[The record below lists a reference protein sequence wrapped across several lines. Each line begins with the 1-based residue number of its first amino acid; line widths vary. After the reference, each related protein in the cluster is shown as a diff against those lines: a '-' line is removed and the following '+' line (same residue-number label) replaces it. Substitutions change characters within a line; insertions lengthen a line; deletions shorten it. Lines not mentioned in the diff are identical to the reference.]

1 MPMISSSSS
10 LSLLSPLCYQMPPLR
25 FSWRSIKLSL
35 LLSFYHLSIYS
46 LTCDDSTSGFPS
58 LLWWYFSFIYFVIN
72 VIIAANY
79 CLSLMRLLISSVS
92 RLELAGQ
99 FGNPLIQD
107 LIRADSGL
115 ELAGPPS
122 PLLSS
127 FPFSSSCSLLSC
139 FVASFY
145 SMVDVFLATRMNN
158 VWACLTI
165 QNKLEM

>member
-25 FSWRSIKLSL
+25 FSW
-35 LLSFYHLSIYS
+35 
-46 LTCDDSTSGFPS
+46 
-58 LLWWYFSFIYFVIN
+58 
-72 VIIAANY
+72 
-79 CLSLMRLLISSVS
+79 SVS

-158 VWACLTI
+158 V
-165 QNKLEM
+165 